1 VTHVC
6 QGRIAGWQAAE
17 VGPSLSP
24 TAAEDTLDLGERLDP
39 VRTLLRRSAS
49 GDRAAAAA
57 LVDVLGP
64 RVHGLALHLLG
75 SARRAE
81 SLTVSV
87 LRSCLRDAGQ
97 LAASGLPGDVAVL
110 DRARRTATATRPTGD
125 VPSLAEMGDAE
136 DRTTD
141 RRELA
146 VLRVLLALSPAERAL
161 VEGAAQGRFAAADRP
176 RAALVLA
183 RALDELVPFGPV
195 ANAELR
201 GLASLDA
208 LGLALPGE
216 QERLRTVTGSAEAA
230 AVHRHAIEAAA
241 RLTVLT
247 AVAPSRDLRG
257 PVLDG
262 FAAPAPLAPSA
273 QSAPSAP
280 AADGQGGPG
289 GQGGPEA
296 SYRGDYAT
304 PVLGTDSQR
313 RMVGPP
319 VLPGGLPR
327 TPTTGEIPLPTAG
340 TGAAGSGASAS
351 STSATSM
358 SSAPTADPAPAFAF
372 RPADERRSS
381 RRERRRARRAAAPVG
396 RRERW
401 LTRGLLALGL
411 VAVLLLSLALID
423 SRHRLAEAEAFSEA
437 WAEHSVA
444 EDAKVVRGASDNGL
458 WQAVLSPEGV
468 VLRAEGVV
476 VPDGEVLELWAESD
490 GAPRSLG
497 VLEVDKD
504 GTITFLGRGNAE
516 RLLVT
521 REISPGADSGSP
533 SPKVVATLSPAR

>member
-1 VTHVC
+1 MRARKASSCAASASRPAGTCGSIAIGFSPLSMKAFSSRDRKRSRVWRRQLQRRFSASSRSGERASGRREDTVIVEIGFMAPRYRRTGRIPCTTCESAVCTATGGTKHSRHLRQWAPAVGDGEEDHARTQGVTHVC

-97 LAASGLPGDVAVL
+97 LAARGLPGDVAVL

-125 VPSLAEMGDAE
+125 VPSLAEMVEAA
-136 DRTTD
+136 DRTTG
-141 RRELA
+141 RRKLA
-146 VLRVLLALSPAERAL
+146 VRRVLLALAPAERAL

-262 FAAPAPLAPSA
+262 FAAPAPLAPS
-273 QSAPSAP
+273 
-280 AADGQGGPG
+280 
-289 GQGGPEA
+289 
-296 SYRGDYAT
+296 
-304 PVLGTDSQR
+304 
-313 RMVGPP
+313 
-319 VLPGGLPR
+319 
-327 TPTTGEIPLPTAG
+327 
-340 TGAAGSGASAS
+340 
-351 STSATSM
+351 
-358 SSAPTADPAPAFAF
+358 
-372 RPADERRSS
+372 
-381 RRERRRARRAAAPVG
+381 
-396 RRERW
+396 
-401 LTRGLLALGL
+401 
-411 VAVLLLSLALID
+411 
-423 SRHRLAEAEAFSEA
+423 
-437 WAEHSVA
+437 
-444 EDAKVVRGASDNGL
+444 
-458 WQAVLSPEGV
+458 
-468 VLRAEGVV
+468 
-476 VPDGEVLELWAESD
+476 
-490 GAPRSLG
+490 
-497 VLEVDKD
+497 
-504 GTITFLGRGNAE
+504 
-516 RLLVT
+516 
-521 REISPGADSGSP
+521 
-533 SPKVVATLSPAR
+533 